1 MVEISSLLHVL
12 NIMLQLIWH
21 SLSFSQSLR
30 PQGLAS
36 GIQDRGVLPRD
47 GSQLESSHLGFA
59 RQAQGTFL
67 MLLWGVICTF
77 CDLPNQVSIVG
88 WGWGGAGVG
97 VIFKLESVA

>member
-1 MVEISSLLHVL
+1 
-12 NIMLQLIWH
+12 
-21 SLSFSQSLR
+21 
-30 PQGLAS
+30 
-36 GIQDRGVLPRD
+36 
-47 GSQLESSHLGFA
+47 
-59 RQAQGTFL
+59 